1 MKINNLES
9 ALNCSSL
16 PFGAVR
22 RGGVISPDGV
32 LNLPY
37 EHDSHDARD
46 AGTSVQSTESMHR
59 NKKRMRHIPPEQ
71 GKSCDGAVTNNKGG
85 RNGEE

>member
-46 AGTSVQSTESMHR
+46 AES
-59 NKKRMRHIPPEQ
+59 KRPIDREHASEYKTHAPYITRAREIL
-71 GKSCDGAVTNNKGG
+71 
-85 RNGEE
+85 